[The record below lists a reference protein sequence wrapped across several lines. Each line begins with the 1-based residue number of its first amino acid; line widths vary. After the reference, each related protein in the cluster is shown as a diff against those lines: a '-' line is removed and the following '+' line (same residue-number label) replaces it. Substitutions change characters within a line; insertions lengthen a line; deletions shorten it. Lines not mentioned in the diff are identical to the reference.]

1 MANARHDS
9 KDFTEAVQDKFAL
22 QDKEEEKENV
32 FDEQMQFLHPDIV
45 VRSDKMES
53 AQGNVYFVEQGLQ
66 KGLVLKHVSQQRI

>member
-32 FDEQMQFLHPDIV
+32 FDEQM
-45 VRSDKMES
+45 
-53 AQGNVYFVEQGLQ
+53 
-66 KGLVLKHVSQQRI
+66 